1 MQQETE
7 RCILA
12 LLEAHNIL
20 TLATIREDG
29 YPQAT
34 TVGYVN
40 EGLTIYIG
48 TFPQAQKVTNI
59 RHCPKVSLTIDRDY
73 KDWSQIQGLSMGGTA
88 EILTNP
94 EEIHRVSALFKA
106 KFPQIAAMP
115 IPEDPAHIIFIK
127 VRPHVIS
134 VLDYTKGFGYTE
146 LVSIDT

>member
-7 RCILA
+7 RYILA
-12 LLEAHNIL
+12 LLEAHDIL

-59 RHCPKVSLTIDRDY
+59 QHCPKVSLTIDRDY
-73 KDWSQIQGLSMGGTA
+73 EDWSQIQGLSMGEQRKSLRT
-88 EILTNP
+88 L
-94 EEIHRVSALFKA
+94 RKS
-106 KFPQIAAMP
+106 
-115 IPEDPAHIIFIK
+115 
-127 VRPHVIS
+127 
-134 VLDYTKGFGYTE
+134 TE
-146 LVSIDT
+146 